1 MDKKHLNMVLR
12 LVAILFT
19 IQGSLFT
26 SFAQTQEQMGGVY
39 YTYPVTEISLAEVT
53 EGYEPF
59 YISHYGR
66 HGSRWLTND
75 NRYIWV
81 NQHFEDQKN
90 LTKLGK
96 DVRMEECQG
105 KWWPAD
111 SPGRSP
117 ASWHRQEDVSE
128 LPPTLYC

>member
-39 YTYPVTEISLAEVT
+39 YAYPVTETSLAEVT

-59 YISHYGR
+59 YISH
-66 HGSRWLTND
+66 
-75 NRYIWV
+75 
-81 NQHFEDQKN
+81 
-90 LTKLGK
+90 
-96 DVRMEECQG
+96 
-105 KWWPAD
+105 
-111 SPGRSP
+111 
-117 ASWHRQEDVSE
+117 
-128 LPPTLYC
+128 